1 MTRVMIRKDSDGV
14 GISMQGHAG
23 LAPLGQDPLCGA
35 LSVLAYTMA
44 QYFGRLEAQGKLLC
58 SPRIEL
64 APGQAHL
71 EAKAKPPYL
80 RELHYGMEIL
90 EGGLCL
96 LAQSF
101 PYAVELSL
109 EDTSI

>member
-1 MTRVMIRKDSDGV
+1 M
-14 GISMQGHAG
+14 GISMEGHAG
-23 LAPLGQDPLCGA
+23 LAPLGQDPVCGA

-58 SPRIEL
+58 PAHIVL
-64 APGQAHL
+64 ASGEAHL

-80 RELHYGMEIL
+80 RELHYGMEII
-90 EGGLCL
+90 EGGFRL

-101 PYAVELSL
+101 PYAVVLHL
-109 EDTSI
+109 EETSI